1 MTKLERLDWIDLSK
15 GFGIILVVYG
25 HVARGLNSAG
35 LGFELFRQI
44 DNVIYAFHMPL
55 FFLLSGYFF
64 LKSSE
69 VGALSYFKSKVSTI
83 LFPYLI
89 WSLIQIV
96 IMFFASNYTNG
107 TISLNDVLTFFLP
120 RGQFWF
126 LLALFFISTV
136 NIILF
141 SKFGSVGLIVSSVI
155 SLLYILIGTEILVK
169 DLKIFDDT
177 LGNLL
182 FFNVG
187 ILLYKEKSLLE
198 HLVKR
203 RFSFLV
209 NTILFLSLESVLFI
223 KGIDFSFFN
232 LVLAISGSLFVLQ
245 ISNLNMF
252 RSNHLKEIGR
262 QSLTIYILHIL
273 VGSGSRIILMK
284 IFKID
289 NVFINVV
296 IGTTLG
302 VYVPFLIYK
311 LGLLKRISF
320 LFKFPISDK
329 KLLTTR
335 AYK

>member
-1 MTKLERLDWIDLSK
+1 MSKLERLDWIDLSK
-15 GFGIILVVYG
+15 GLGIIFVVYG

-64 LKSSE
+64 LKSSDA
-69 VGALSYFKSKVSTI
+69 GALSYFKSKASTI

-107 TISLNDVLTFFLP
+107 TISLNDVFTFFLP

-126 LLALFFISTV
+126 LLALFFISSV

-141 SKFGSVGLIVSSVI
+141 SKFGSFGLMVSSVI

-182 FFNVG
+182 FFNLG
-187 ILLYKEKSLLE
+187 ILLYKKKSLFE
-198 HLVKR
+198 YLVKR
-203 RFSFLV
+203 SFSFIV
-209 NTILFLSLESVLFI
+209 NTILFLSLQSVLF
-223 KGIDFSFFN
+223 
-232 LVLAISGSLFVLQ
+232 LSL
-245 ISNLNMF
+245 I
-252 RSNHLKEIGR
+252 
-262 QSLTIYILHIL
+262 HI
-273 VGSGSRIILMK
+273 
-284 IFKID
+284 
-289 NVFINVV
+289 
-296 IGTTLG
+296 
-302 VYVPFLIYK
+302 
-311 LGLLKRISF
+311 
-320 LFKFPISDK
+320 
-329 KLLTTR
+329 
-335 AYK
+335 